1 MYSRIQPWVV
11 IFFATSF
18 FFFEFMQVNM
28 FNTLD
33 PYLFKAYHLQDS
45 TQLGRLAAMYMYAN
59 VIFMI
64 PAGIILDRFSTRWVI
79 TIAMFVCTTCT
90 LLISQTTQLWQADIC
105 RFVTG
110 IGGAFCLL
118 SAVRLA
124 SRWFPPQK
132 MALVVGLIVTFAMT
146 GAMIAQTPFTVLV
159 LDYGWRHMLM
169 IDAGSGYAM
178 LIGIMIFVRDYPSKN
193 KELMV
198 SYYKALSIQGVF
210 KSTWLAAKNSQNWM
224 AGIYASLINLPVFL
238 LGTWGVMYL
247 EQIHH
252 LTPEKSS
259 VIPTVMF
266 VGLIIGSPVFGWIS
280 DRMRQRRLPMIIGA
294 LLSLATILPVM
305 YFNLNYEKSLL
316 LFFLIGFVISSQI
329 ISYAVVAESN
339 PDNLV
344 GASEG
349 VASVLIMSGGFLSP
363 VFAQLLD
370 LNWHHYF
377 INGLPVFSLHA
388 YQTAFLIMPISFVI
402 ALVAAIFTKETHC
415 ESYAERVTHA
425 K

>member
-124 SRWFPPQK
+124 
-132 MALVVGLIVTFAMT
+132 
-146 GAMIAQTPFTVLV
+146 
-159 LDYGWRHMLM
+159 
-169 IDAGSGYAM
+169 
-178 LIGIMIFVRDYPSKN
+178 
-193 KELMV
+193 
-198 SYYKALSIQGVF
+198 
-210 KSTWLAAKNSQNWM
+210 
-224 AGIYASLINLPVFL
+224 
-238 LGTWGVMYL
+238 
-247 EQIHH
+247 
-252 LTPEKSS
+252 
-259 VIPTVMF
+259 
-266 VGLIIGSPVFGWIS
+266 
-280 DRMRQRRLPMIIGA
+280 
-294 LLSLATILPVM
+294 
-305 YFNLNYEKSLL
+305 
-316 LFFLIGFVISSQI
+316 
-329 ISYAVVAESN
+329 
-339 PDNLV
+339 
-344 GASEG
+344 
-349 VASVLIMSGGFLSP
+349 
-363 VFAQLLD
+363 
-370 LNWHHYF
+370 
-377 INGLPVFSLHA
+377 
-388 YQTAFLIMPISFVI
+388 
-402 ALVAAIFTKETHC
+402 
-415 ESYAERVTHA
+415 
-425 K
+425 